1 MTFNCFKPIHEL
13 EELKIKYLIE
23 KNNVPGTKYL
33 IYTTTPKEEL
43 KFIREYCETNGCV
56 EIKYLQNYV
65 KDKVH
70 KHLNLNLHLDKE
82 ELISAAKVSVKKD
95 PDLLDG
101 FKP

>member
-1 MTFNCFKPIHEL
+1 MIDTWFKKDLEKIYNTHQIAVFVDESKDASFLVDEVKNDFKLFQANTEL

-56 EIKYLQNYV
+56 
-65 KDKVH
+65 
-70 KHLNLNLHLDKE
+70 
-82 ELISAAKVSVKKD
+82 
-95 PDLLDG
+95 
-101 FKP
+101 